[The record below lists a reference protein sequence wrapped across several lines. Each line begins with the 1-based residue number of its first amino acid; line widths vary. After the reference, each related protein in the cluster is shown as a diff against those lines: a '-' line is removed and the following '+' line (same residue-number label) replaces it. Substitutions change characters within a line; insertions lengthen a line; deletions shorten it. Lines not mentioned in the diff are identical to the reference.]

1 MIRSYGVPVR
11 SYSDAATAYK
21 VAKAYF
27 RTMRIRES
35 HWLLVHLQ
43 LMRICSAN
51 FKGGDITIV
60 IRSPFRAFVGL
71 RRIVFLSR
79 EHRCCLDPG
88 IFRSSGVV
96 SQDYFHVE

>member
-1 MIRSYGVPVR
+1 MIRSYGVPVK

-27 RTMRIRES
+27 RTMRIRGS
-35 HWLLVHLQ
+35 HWLLVHLP
-43 LMRICSAN
+43 LMRIYSAN

-60 IRSPFRAFVGL
+60 RHSPIRAFVGL
-71 RRIVFLSR
+71 HRISFLTR
-79 EHRCCLDPG
+79 EHRCCLDSG

-96 SQDYFHVE
+96 SQDYFSL